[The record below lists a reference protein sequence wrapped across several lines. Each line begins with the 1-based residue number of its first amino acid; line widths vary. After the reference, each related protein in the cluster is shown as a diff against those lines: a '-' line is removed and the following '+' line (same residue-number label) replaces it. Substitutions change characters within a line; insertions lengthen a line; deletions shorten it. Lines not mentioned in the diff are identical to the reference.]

1 MFAPWESTVDEH
13 DGGIRGSRMPFEGAD
28 APARIFN
35 TNLTRRRGVVLKTL
49 QKLAA
54 SLAMMAL
61 GSSAF
66 LALAQEKKVKDQA
79 EYDIFM
85 AASKETD
92 PAKKIQLLQ
101 QWKEKYP
108 GSDYKE
114 DRLVMIID
122 TYQRLRQA
130 DNMWNTSVEL
140 LQMNPS
146 SVPALFFLTSLTTS
160 TGNTTAERLD
170 TGEKAARGLLGKLD
184 EIIAK
189 SNAAEDQKKRERLGM
204 ETMARRTIGWIAMTK
219 KDFEKC
225 EQEFTDLVK
234 VHPNSGQVAYWL
246 GSCIVAQKKPEKQ
259 ISALWQFARAANYRG
274 EDELPEASRTQLA
287 GFLERNYVSFH
298 GGKDGLPEMIAR
310 AMKEPLRPA
319 DFDIESASARAAREY
334 NELLQSNPQKAL
346 WLNVRKELVGASGND
361 YFESSLKGS
370 ALPKLKGKIV
380 AMKPEARPKEI
391 DIYIASENVAEIRLV
406 LDAPFPNKAEIGT
419 EIEFDGAVAKAFTSD
434 PFLLTCDI
442 EKAKITGWPA
452 PPARV
457 APPVRKAIPGKKK

>member
-1 MFAPWESTVDEH
+1 M
-13 DGGIRGSRMPFEGAD
+13 
-28 APARIFN
+28 
-35 TNLTRRRGVVLKTL
+35 VLKYM

-54 SLAMMAL
+54 SLAIMTL
-61 GSSAF
+61 SGSLFVAV
-66 LALAQEKKVKDQA
+66 AQEKKVKDQA

-108 GSDYKE
+108 TSDYKE

-122 TYQRLRQA
+122 GYQRLRQG
-130 DNMWNTSVEL
+130 DNMWATSVEL

-160 TGNTTAERLD
+160 LGNAAADRLD

-189 SNAAEDQKKRERLGM
+189 SNAAEEQKKKERSGM
-204 ETMARRTIGWIAMTK
+204 ETMARRTIGWIEMTRK
-219 KDFEKC
+219 NFEKC

-234 VHPNSGQVAYWL
+234 VNPNSGQVAYWL

-259 ISALWQFARAANYRG
+259 ISALWQFARAANYKG

-287 GFLERNYVSFH
+287 GFLERNYVGFH
-298 GGKDGLPEMIAR
+298 GGKEGLPEMIAR

-346 WLNVRKELVGASGND
+346 WLNVRKELVGASGAD

-370 ALPKLKGKIV
+370 ALPKLKGKII

-391 DIYIASENVAEIRLV
+391 DVFIAAENTSEIRLIV
-406 LDAPFPNKAEIGT
+406 DAAFANKAEVGT

-434 PFLLTCDI
+434 PFLLTCEI

-452 PPARV
+452 PPKGVV
-457 APPVRKAIPGKKK
+457 APKPVVRKGIPTKKK